1 MKKLLIIIVSL
12 LLGGGMTVWA
22 QTAGKVEEQMKAVK
36 KKYKTEKL
44 AKQEAKKREGQGWS
58 VLEGSLPMVTQMEE
72 NFIRQNM
79 LDDDGEP
86 LYYFGHGTFRTD
98 DKNAAY
104 KNACLA
110 ARQDIASQLET
121 ELAEGFS
128 TNVRSEKVSSNESVT
143 VSKAFAEGKA
153 IVSAKLAGVRPLV
166 RIYRR
171 DKFQY
176 EVEVD
181 MYYSREK
188 AREIAHAAI
197 REKLANE
204 DSGLREMVDEVLNS
218 KIKK

>member
-1 MKKLLIIIVSL
+1 MKKIL
-12 LLGGGMTVWA
+12 LLLVITLMGGYISAYA
-22 QTAGKVEEQMKAVK
+22 QTAGRVEAQMKEVRK
-36 KKYKTEKL
+36 RHKTNKL
-44 AKQEAKKREGQGWS
+44 AKNEAKKREKEGWS

-72 NFIRQNM
+72 NFTRQQM

-121 ELAEGFS
+121 ELVEAFS
-128 TNVRSEKVSSNESVT
+128 TDVRSQKMSSDESVT
-143 VSKAFAEGKA
+143 VSQAFAEGKA
-153 IVSAKLAGVRPLV
+153 VVSSKLAGVRPLV

-188 AREIAHAAI
+188 AREIAREAI

-204 DSGLREMVDEVLNS
+204 DTGLRNLVNDLMNHR
-218 KIKK
+218 IKK

>member
-1 MKKLLIIIVSL
+1 MKRIL
-12 LLGGGMTVWA
+12 LLLAIALVCSTVPA
-22 QTAGKVEEQMKAVK
+22 YTQTAGLVEAQMKEVRK
-36 KKYKTEKL
+36 RYKTDKL
-44 AKQEAKKREGQGWS
+44 AKDEAKKREKQGWS
-58 VLEGSLPMVTQMEE
+58 VLEGSLPMVTQFEE
-72 NFIRQNM
+72 NFTRQRL
-79 LDDDGEP
+79 LDDDGEQ

-121 ELAEGFS
+121 ELVEAFS
-128 TNVRSEKVSSNESVT
+128 TDVRSEKMSSDESVT

-153 IVSAKLAGVRPLV
+153 VVSSKLAGVRPLV

-188 AREIAHAAI
+188 AREITREAI

-204 DSGLREMVDEVLNS
+204 DTGLRNLVNDLMDHR
-218 KIKK
+218 IKK